1 MKNISNC
8 VIGDVCILTVSSGTK
23 HVTFPTKIIAA
34 PKKETKYGFGLFVEP
49 VYQDNQR
56 VSFDNVKLSLEY
68 HNKEDKRLYVFNI
81 NNIGYDGKNN
91 RLLLCSRQMAI
102 PVNHRRAFR
111 VDCGYNIKLHTPAI
125 HNEVSGYCRDISY
138 LGAALVISDPRHQIQ
153 IGDKVNAYIKFEKSR
168 DEIDVQGKVVR
179 IMDNWVGGRTLLGVE
194 FFTTTKDIEQLVR
207 QLQFE
212 ILQKRSGNA
221 FKQKIY

>member
-1 MKNISNC
+1 M
-8 VIGDVCILTVSSGTK
+8 
-23 HVTFPTKIIAA
+23 
-34 PKKETKYGFGLFVEP
+34 
-49 VYQDNQR
+49 
-56 VSFDNVKLSLEY
+56 
-68 HNKEDKRLYVFNI
+68 FNI

-153 IGDKVNAYIKFEKSR
+153 IGDKINAYIKFEKSR

-179 IMDNWVGGRTLLGVE
+179 IMDNWVGGRILLGVE
-194 FFTTTKDIEQLVR
+194 FFKTTKDIEQLVR